1 MLRKT
6 SIFRLHP
13 TTTTRRVGGGT
24 ITSSVLAVTSRTLR
38 GYSHPQKALLRNN
51 TSNSALCNN
60 TVIIRH
66 HHHRHKR
73 WTFTTTNT
81 TTTAAAS
88 STIARQSLAQSP
100 KLPPIR
106 TIREI
111 WKELR
116 QSPLQYAT
124 IPAVAACMA
133 MYTNW
138 IAVKMLF
145 YPIEYVG
152 TEWYREPF
160 VPYGV
165 SVTMIT
171 ICYTLC

>member
-1 MLRKT
+1 MTAATTRVLVR
-6 SIFRLHP
+6 P
-13 TTTTRRVGGGT
+13 TTTTPRLLLLAITNRTRRRVSHT
-24 ITSSVLAVTSRTLR
+24 LSSPRGSSLCKNIVLQRHQHQRYTFMT
-38 GYSHPQKALLRNN
+38 
-51 TSNSALCNN
+51 TN
-60 TVIIRH
+60 TV
-66 HHHRHKR
+66 
-73 WTFTTTNT
+73 T
-81 TTTAAAS
+81 TTTASNIARQ
-88 STIARQSLAQSP
+88 TIAR
-100 KLPPIR
+100 PPTTTTTPR

-111 WKELR
+111 WNELR

-145 YPIEYVG
+145 YPIDYMG

-165 SVTMIT
+165 SIAFVLHDILYLRHLNP
-171 ICYTLC
+171 ILYYRENSP